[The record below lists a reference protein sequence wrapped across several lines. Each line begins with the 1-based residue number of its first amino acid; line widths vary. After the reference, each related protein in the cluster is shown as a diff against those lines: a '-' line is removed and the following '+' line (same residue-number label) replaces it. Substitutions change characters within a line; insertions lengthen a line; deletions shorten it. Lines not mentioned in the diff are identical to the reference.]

1 MKEILNKYKD
11 RLINLSGKNRSLS
24 MKKLYKKRAFDLS
37 NLEEFKGDIYLEVL
51 EYINNTKKKKYEIIH
66 DYSDF
71 RSREMKKIEDEY
83 DKNLKILEEKFK
95 EIENFKNDE
104 KYIDKKEK
112 LEKKLNESI
121 ERLNRKVDRLI
132 SYSESIKVLN
142 KEVIDIEKETGKREL
157 YIACPFVE
165 GYFKD
170 RTFFKAPLLLYQVSL
185 SKEGDRWFLNNESE
199 GKIIINKVFLL
210 AIEKYNEVKISGFE
224 DEYKEISNKVIS
236 DIVKKIKE
244 FGVVLE
250 YKPQNIEK
258 FKEYTSN
265 ELPNYNLGTGK
276 VFQNLLIGQFPLANS
291 IYNDYMELIDLELNN
306 NLLESLLKTGVES
319 ESEYNEEAEEHGK
332 LSFREQELYL
342 TSQLDY
348 SQEIAVKKSN
358 SSNKIVIYG
367 PPGTGKSQTI
377 TNIISNGLANGKKIL
392 MVSQKRA
399 ALDVIY
405 NRLGELNSKAV
416 IIHDINNDKKG
427 FYAFLSSA
435 LENIKTFNED
445 YFEQIKEN
453 NEYIDKKITLLE
465 KLARALSENTDYG
478 LTLQEMYS
486 KTKEIKDKEDERFN
500 KFLKYRNLS
509 KVDKFNKISYK
520 NIYKD
525 INEINNEIIQAYLE
539 CTKLRKKN
547 KLIDDINK
555 ELNIIEISE
564 VRLNLEG
571 AIENIKSINKLKDND
586 ENLYKKSI
594 DYLNLHKESLND
606 GGIEKLANNINEK
619 ENGYLRKKLNSGKW
633 WILDSTK
640 EEYYEFLKKKLE
652 KDKYYISKDKLI
664 KLADEYNENKNGYLK
679 NKLNNKPWWNIIQWF
694 KYSKNKKKEAEN
706 LIEFDKLE
714 KEITKDF
721 LEISE
726 KISSKY
732 YENDKIDRENE
743 IEFKKRYNDI
753 LNKLKNVNKNF
764 IKLIENLGALKISF
778 SEIQYK
784 EITDKFFDYK
794 DITGYLKDY
803 ISAVNILDEYNDI
816 IKIDSSITDIQ
827 RKALK
832 YSQSD
837 DGSIK
842 LDDVRLIIQF
852 SILQNILEIEKDPE
866 IKEAISYIEKF
877 EDIVTL
883 TNEKMQLKQEAVR
896 NFIIEKCNLA
906 VEKLQYKKEFKEFKR
921 QANKKRL
928 LWPIRKYME
937 NYSEL
942 VLDVFP
948 CFLLGPETVS
958 DILPMTEGLF
968 DLVIFDEASQMYIED
983 AIPTIFRA
991 KKVIVAGDDKQLRPN
1006 GTFKSTISSEVEEEE
1021 DSENL
1026 AALEEESLL
1035 DLAKVNYDKL
1045 HLTYHYR
1052 SQYEELISFSN
1063 YAFYDG
1069 KLKVAP
1075 NLISSSAEFRP
1086 IERVMCKNGAWID
1099 RSNEEEANK
1108 IVEIIYKILKERKN
1122 NETLGIITFNI
1133 NQKTTIENMLE
1144 RKAQE
1149 DSVFR
1154 ELYVSEIDRVENNED
1169 VSLFVKNIENV
1180 QGDERDIIIFSI
1192 GYGRNENGR
1201 VSVNFGA
1208 LSQDGGENRL
1218 NVAISR
1224 AKKKIYVV
1232 TSIEPEELNVE
1243 SAKNKGPK
1251 LFKKYLQYVRAVSNG
1266 DKKEQSIIL
1275 NSLVDSDIMPNKERY
1290 YDSDFEAE
1298 VYDML
1303 VEKGYEV
1310 HTQVGVSGY
1319 RIDMAIYDNK
1329 SEKYILGIE
1338 CDGAAYH
1345 SSKSARERDI
1355 HRQRYL
1361 ECRGWNIIR
1370 VWSKHWWSNPINEIR
1385 RIENKVKE
1393 IEYNNLKKCN

>member
-37 NLEEFKGDIYLEVL
+37 NLEEFNGDIYLEVL

-104 KYIDKKEK
+104 KYIDKKER

-121 ERLNRKVDRLI
+121 EKLNRKVDRLI

-142 KEVIDIEKETGKREL
+142 KEVIDIEKETGKMEL
-157 YIACPFVE
+157 YIAYPFVE

-170 RTFFKAPLLLYQVSL
+170 ETFFKAPLLLYQVSL

-258 FKEYTSN
+258 FKEYTSK

-276 VFQNLLIGQFPLANS
+276 VLQNLLIGQFPLANS

-319 ESEYNEEAEEHGK
+319 ESEYNEEVEEHGK
-332 LSFREQELYL
+332 LSFSEQELYL

-435 LENIKTFNED
+435 LENIETFNDD

-500 KFLKYRNLS
+500 KFLKYRKLS
-509 KVDKFNKISYK
+509 KIDKFNKISYK

-539 CTKLRKKN
+539 CTKLRNKN
-547 KLIDDINK
+547 KLIDDINNN
-555 ELNIIEISE
+555 LNIIEISE
-564 VRLNLEG
+564 VRLNLEE
-571 AIENIKSINKLKDND
+571 AIENIKFINKLKDND

-594 DYLNLHKESLND
+594 DYLKLHKESLND

-619 ENGYLRKKLNSGKW
+619 ENGYLREKLNSGKW

-664 KLADEYNENKNGYLK
+664 KLAYEYNENKNGYLK

-694 KYSKNKKKEAEN
+694 KYSKNKKK
-706 LIEFDKLE
+706 
-714 KEITKDF
+714 
-721 LEISE
+721 
-726 KISSKY
+726 
-732 YENDKIDRENE
+732 
-743 IEFKKRYNDI
+743 
-753 LNKLKNVNKNF
+753 KLK
-764 IKLIENLGALKISF
+764 I
-778 SEIQYK
+778 
-784 EITDKFFDYK
+784 
-794 DITGYLKDY
+794 
-803 ISAVNILDEYNDI
+803 
-816 IKIDSSITDIQ
+816 
-827 RKALK
+827 
-832 YSQSD
+832 
-837 DGSIK
+837 
-842 LDDVRLIIQF
+842 
-852 SILQNILEIEKDPE
+852 
-866 IKEAISYIEKF
+866 
-877 EDIVTL
+877 
-883 TNEKMQLKQEAVR
+883 
-896 NFIIEKCNLA
+896 
-906 VEKLQYKKEFKEFKR
+906 
-921 QANKKRL
+921 
-928 LWPIRKYME
+928 
-937 NYSEL
+937 
-942 VLDVFP
+942 
-948 CFLLGPETVS
+948 
-958 DILPMTEGLF
+958 
-968 DLVIFDEASQMYIED
+968 
-983 AIPTIFRA
+983 
-991 KKVIVAGDDKQLRPN
+991 
-1006 GTFKSTISSEVEEEE
+1006 
-1021 DSENL
+1021 
-1026 AALEEESLL
+1026 
-1035 DLAKVNYDKL
+1035 
-1045 HLTYHYR
+1045 
-1052 SQYEELISFSN
+1052 
-1063 YAFYDG
+1063 
-1069 KLKVAP
+1069 
-1075 NLISSSAEFRP
+1075 
-1086 IERVMCKNGAWID
+1086 
-1099 RSNEEEANK
+1099 
-1108 IVEIIYKILKERKN
+1108 
-1122 NETLGIITFNI
+1122 
-1133 NQKTTIENMLE
+1133 
-1144 RKAQE
+1144 
-1149 DSVFR
+1149 
-1154 ELYVSEIDRVENNED
+1154 
-1169 VSLFVKNIENV
+1169 
-1180 QGDERDIIIFSI
+1180 
-1192 GYGRNENGR
+1192 
-1201 VSVNFGA
+1201 
-1208 LSQDGGENRL
+1208 
-1218 NVAISR
+1218 
-1224 AKKKIYVV
+1224 
-1232 TSIEPEELNVE
+1232 
-1243 SAKNKGPK
+1243 
-1251 LFKKYLQYVRAVSNG
+1251 
-1266 DKKEQSIIL
+1266 
-1275 NSLVDSDIMPNKERY
+1275 
-1290 YDSDFEAE
+1290 
-1298 VYDML
+1298 
-1303 VEKGYEV
+1303 
-1310 HTQVGVSGY
+1310 
-1319 RIDMAIYDNK
+1319 
-1329 SEKYILGIE
+1329 
-1338 CDGAAYH
+1338 
-1345 SSKSARERDI
+1345 
-1355 HRQRYL
+1355 
-1361 ECRGWNIIR
+1361 
-1370 VWSKHWWSNPINEIR
+1370 
-1385 RIENKVKE
+1385 
-1393 IEYNNLKKCN
+1393 